1 MEPPPRSFAPTKAHL
16 VDRYII
22 VLYLLIVKTNKNKQG
37 EISDMSENK
46 NEKQLTWA
54 DIEVALATEI
64 VEESKKKSKRWFTA
78 WIVTAAALVAS
89 NLAWILGGIKK

>member
-1 MEPPPRSFAPTKAHL
+1 
-16 VDRYII
+16 
-22 VLYLLIVKTNKNKQG
+22 
-37 EISDMSENK
+37 MSEIK
-46 NEKQLTWA
+46 NENQLTWT

-89 NLAWILGGIKK
+89 NLAWVFGEIK

>member
-1 MEPPPRSFAPTKAHL
+1 
-16 VDRYII
+16 
-22 VLYLLIVKTNKNKQG
+22 
-37 EISDMSENK
+37 MSEIK
-46 NEKQLTWA
+46 NESQPIWA

-89 NLAWILGGIKK
+89 NLAWILGEMK

>member
-1 MEPPPRSFAPTKAHL
+1 MR
-16 VDRYII
+16 
-22 VLYLLIVKTNKNKQG
+22 
-37 EISDMSENK
+37 EIKSES
-46 NEKQLTWA
+46 QPTWA

-89 NLAWILGGIKK
+89 NLAWIAGEMK

>member
-1 MEPPPRSFAPTKAHL
+1 MS
-16 VDRYII
+16 
-22 VLYLLIVKTNKNKQG
+22 KNG
-37 EISDMSENK
+37 NEN
-46 NEKQLTWA
+46 QLTWA

-89 NLAWILGGIKK
+89 NLAWIAGEMK